1 MNRYLAE
8 IFKEDTDGVDIGQVA
23 ASLGMIP
30 ALSGKSEDIAA
41 AQKSAQNLAAIEM
54 GREKARRDDMA
65 KALSMGMSAEQFE
78 KKFGIEKPYYEAR
91 AEEARATAKALS
103 GFGGSGE
110 KLGKFRKDIAEEILK
125 TDYELQGLQL
135 KIGKAPAGSQEKL
148 DLEKEFNKL
157 LKQRIDE
164 RVRIL
169 TKRSEK
175 GGLENYLLQNK
186 MRSPSG
192 TGYLIDQPPPK
203 G

>member
-1 MNRYLAE
+1 
-8 IFKEDTDGVDIGQVA
+8 
-23 ASLGMIP
+23 MITIR
-30 ALSGKSEDIAA
+30 L
-41 AQKSAQNLAAIEM
+41 
-54 GREKARRDDMA
+54 
-65 KALSMGMSAEQFE
+65 
-78 KKFGIEKPYYEAR
+78 
-91 AEEARATAKALS
+91 
-103 GFGGSGE
+103 
-110 KLGKFRKDIAEEILK
+110 LK

-148 DLEKEFNKL
+148 DLEKEFNEL